1 MSKIPGNSKKGKWIN
16 SPFRGLKKALEEKG
30 VSPASPRPSSSPGS
44 PDRHPPQGPGP
55 REESVD
61 SGTPVS
67 DEELFLKAMED
78 IREITEFRDMEADPK
93 RPRFKKHLPGED
105 AEELMRSV
113 LQQKTGLKLSDMDEY
128 DEWVPPGG
136 RNDLVKRLHRGECS
150 VQDYIDLH
158 GLIEDEAEAE
168 LVEFL
173 EDSRRRGFSCVKVIH
188 GRGLRSPGEPVL
200 KLMVSRLLK
209 GALSKHV
216 RAYATAPPKDGGL
229 GATYILLK
237 GK

>member
-1 MSKIPGNSKKGKWIN
+1 MSKKGKWSN
-16 SPFRGLKKALEEKG
+16 NPFRGLKKALEKKG
-30 VSPASPRPSSSPGS
+30 VSPAESPKVSGH
-44 PDRHPPQGPGP
+44 DKGA
-55 REESVD
+55 REVE
-61 SGTPVS
+61 GTQPPVS

-78 IREITEFRDMEADPK
+78 VREIGDFRGLEASPQ
-93 RPRFKKHLPGED
+93 RPRFKKHFPGED
-105 AEELMRSV
+105 SEQLMQRV
-113 LQQKTGLKLSDMDEY
+113 LQQKTGLRISDMDEY
-128 DEWVPPGG
+128 DEWVPPAGESG
-136 RNDLVKRLHRGECS
+136 LVKRLHRGECS

-158 GLIEDEAEAE
+158 GLIEDEAEAV

-173 EDSRRRGFSCVKVIH
+173 EGSRRRGFSCVKVIH

-216 RAYATAPPKDGGL
+216 RAYATAPPKDGGF
-229 GATYILLK
+229 GETYVLLK